1 MKELSIMR
9 PYLFLLLLLA
19 VTALPAQNLKVI
31 TYNIRLDV
39 KSDGANTWSERKDFF
54 TGQLKFYEP
63 DVFGIQEGLPN
74 QVIDI
79 AAALPEYKYVST
91 GRDGNNQGEASS
103 IFYKKSRFDLKKSGT
118 FWLSET
124 PDVIS
129 KGWDAALNRI
139 CTYVLLYD
147 KLSKK
152 YFWMFNTHLDHLG
165 EVARTKSLELIVSK
179 INLLNKQHYPV
190 VLTGD
195 FNTEPTEPRIQS
207 LKQKMIDTRDV
218 SVQKPFGPSG
228 TFNGFKHDEPV
239 VKLIDYIFISKNSG
253 WIVNKYAV
261 LSDSKDL
268 RYPSDHL
275 PVYVELNF
283 GK

>member
-1 MKELSIMR
+1 MR
-9 PYLFLLLLLA
+9 TLLLLQFL
-19 VTALPAQNLKVI
+19 LFSFIGYAQDIKVM

-79 AAALPEYKYVST
+79 AAALPDYKYVST

-103 IFYKKSRFDLKKSGT
+103 IFYKKNRFDLKESGT

-139 CTYVLLYD
+139 CTYLLLYD
-147 KLSKK
+147 KLNKK
-152 YFWMFNTHLDHLG
+152 YFWMFNTHLDHVG

-179 INLLNKQHYPV
+179 INSLNKQHYPV

-239 VKLIDYIFISKNSG
+239 VKLIDYIFISKDSD

-268 RYPSDHL
+268 HYPSDHL
-275 PVYVELNF
+275 PVFVQLYL
-283 GK
+283 KKK

>member
-1 MKELSIMR
+1 MR
-9 PYLFLLLLLA
+9 TLLLLQFL
-19 VTALPAQNLKVI
+19 LFSFIGYAQDIKVM

-79 AAALPEYKYVST
+79 AAALPDYKYVST

-103 IFYKKSRFDLKKSGT
+103 IFYKKNRFDLKESGT

-147 KLSKK
+147 KLNKK
-152 YFWMFNTHLDHLG
+152 YFWMFNTHLDHVG

-179 INLLNKQHYPV
+179 INSLNKQHYPV

-195 FNTEPTEPRIQS
+195 FNTEPAEPRIQS

-218 SVQKPFGPSG
+218 SVVKPFGPSG

-239 VKLIDYIFISKNSG
+239 VKLIDYIFISKDSD

-268 RYPSDHL
+268 HYPSDHL
-275 PVYVELNF
+275 PVFVQLNL
-283 GK
+283 KKR

>member
-1 MKELSIMR
+1 MR
-9 PYLFLLLLLA
+9 TLLLLQFL
-19 VTALPAQNLKVI
+19 LFSFIGYAQDIKVM

-39 KSDGANTWSERKDFF
+39 KSDGENTWSERKDFF

-79 AAALPEYKYVST
+79 AAALPDYKYVSI

-103 IFYKKSRFDLKKSGT
+103 IFYKKNRFDLKESGT

-152 YFWMFNTHLDHLG
+152 YFWMFNTHLDHVG

-239 VKLIDYIFISKNSG
+239 VKLIDYIFISKDSD

-268 RYPSDHL
+268 HYPSDHL
-275 PVYVELNF
+275 PVFVQLNL
-283 GK
+283 KKR